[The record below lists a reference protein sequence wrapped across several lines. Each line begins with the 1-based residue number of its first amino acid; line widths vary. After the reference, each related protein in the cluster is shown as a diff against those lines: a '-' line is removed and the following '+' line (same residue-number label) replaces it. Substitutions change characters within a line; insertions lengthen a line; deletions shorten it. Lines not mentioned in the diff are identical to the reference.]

1 MARQYRIPTGQVA
14 VETTSYEYRIP
25 GGSVIS
31 ETVAAAGASVF
42 IPIIGHGPGMS
53 LAHVGGGL
61 AGRANA

>member
-25 GGSVIS
+25 GGPVIS
-31 ETVAAAGASVF
+31 ETAAATTGA
-42 IPIIGHGPGMS
+42 IPLIGHGPGMS

>member
-1 MARQYRIPTGQVA
+1 MAIATASPFEWIE
-14 VETTSYEYRIP
+14 ETDTSTSSSPFEW
-25 GGSVIS
+25 VNQ
-31 ETVAAAGASVF
+31 TVAAAGASVF